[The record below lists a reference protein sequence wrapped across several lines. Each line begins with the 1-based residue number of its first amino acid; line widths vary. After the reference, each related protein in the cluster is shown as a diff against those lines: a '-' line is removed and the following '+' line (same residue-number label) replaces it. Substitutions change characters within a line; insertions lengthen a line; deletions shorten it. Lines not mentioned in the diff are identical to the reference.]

1 MEINFDIITFVQLV
15 VVALG
20 VISASVIFYFGIR
33 KIPANIPLG
42 FAQLNASLAV
52 WVSFSITSQLLVYW
66 PIFYRTGQIF
76 VLIFCVM
83 AFLHVDFFTKNRK
96 WKWYDLLHAIPLLIY
111 LIDYWDVLILPSSE
125 KKKLILLEIQ
135 DLARYAQFNQSKF
148 LGPNFHQEFRT
159 FVFGGYWVAQ
169 LVVLVKW
176 VRNQSTLSKYQKI
189 WKNWIF
195 VFLGCQFFIWFPHMV
210 SIFWLDRLTSYQL
223 ANTVSAIWLL
233 ILIFSLFFYP
243 SLLYGKSFNGTIKKA
258 LKSLNNTQLT
268 EDDEKLEEIII
279 MIDREVEINQLFLK
293 HGYSIHDLSRDIHIP
308 AYQISKS
315 LNAFKGLGFVDF
327 INQKR
332 IQYCI
337 NKFNHGEWLNHTL
350 EAVAFDCGFNN
361 RNSFTKSFKK
371 VMGVSP
377 SEFRFPLEKSNLK

>member
-20 VISASVIFYFGIR
+20 VISASVIFYFGI
-33 KIPANIPLG
+33 KKNPANIPLG

-52 WVSFSITSQLLVYW
+52 WVSFSLSSQLLVYW

-96 WKWYDLLHAIPLLIY
+96 WKGYDLLHAIPLLIY
-111 LIDYWDVLILPSSE
+111 LIDYWDVLILPAAE
-125 KKKLILLEIQ
+125 KKELILLEIQ
-135 DLARYAQFNQSKF
+135 DLALMAQFNQSKF
-148 LGPNFHQEFRT
+148 FGPNFHHEFRT
-159 FVFGGYWVAQ
+159 FVFGAYWVAQ

-176 VRNQSTLSKYQKI
+176 ARNQSTLSKYQKI

-195 VFLGCQFFIWFPHMV
+195 VFLGCQFFIWFPHMI
-210 SIFWLDRLTSYQL
+210 SIFWLDQLTSYQL
-223 ANTVSAIWLL
+223 ANTVSVIWLL

-243 SLLYGKSFNGTIKKA
+243 SLLYGKSFNGTIKA
-258 LKSLNNTQLT
+258 SKSINKIQLT
-268 EDDEKLEEIII
+268 AEDEKLEEIISK
-279 MIDREVEINQLFLK
+279 IDTIVEKDQLFLK
-293 HGYSIHDLSRDIHIP
+293 HGYSIHDLSRDINIP

-315 LNAFKGLGFVDF
+315 LNAFMGLGFVDF

-337 NKFNHGEWLNHTL
+337 NKFKNGEWLNHTL

-377 SEFRFPLEKSNLK
+377 SEFRSGFEN